1 MHWEVGIWNGVFG
14 RIASLQPQQ
23 EGEAT
28 TNNKLKYE
36 TKKMKE
42 EDKKLHRHVGG
53 CSMAKE
59 GDY

>member
-1 MHWEVGIWNGVFG
+1 MGGENEGGSARRVI
-14 RIASLQPQQ
+14 PQQ

-28 TNNKLKYE
+28 TNNELKYE

-42 EDKKLHRHVGG
+42 EDKRLHRHVGG

-59 GDY
+59 GDC